1 VSVFNRREFVQSA
14 ASLGLWAALLEGAQR
29 ARNIRIGHTGITWS
43 NNQIDQAIRD
53 IAGLGFHGLETFGNV
68 LESWEARGGLG
79 AVLEQNKLPLIS
91 AYCTANLT
99 DPTRRNQEREK
110 MVAWGNL
117 IKKYGGGISVIGPNN
132 VNRSNFDFKMYK
144 SDIVAALNEYA
155 RALTDLGLTAVLH
168 QHTGTCVE
176 SRDETYAVMEAVD
189 TRYVKFGPDVGQ
201 LAKGGS
207 DPVKVVKDF
216 LPVIQ
221 HMHLKDFS
229 GGQHYLGYSPL
240 GQGKVDLVAILDLME
255 GKQTAGMVM
264 VELDSSPNMP
274 LNGLET
280 ARVAKGFLEKQGV
293 RFRS

>member
-1 VSVFNRREFVQSA
+1 VSKALNRREFAQA
-14 ASLGLWAALLEGAQR
+14 AAGLGLWATALRGA
-29 ARNIRIGHTGITWS
+29 AGRNIKIGHTGITWP
-43 NNQIDQAIRD
+43 NNQIEQAIRD
-53 IAGLGFHGLETFGNV
+53 IASLGFHGLETFGNV

-79 AVLEQNKLPLIS
+79 VVLEQNKLSLIS

-99 DPTRRNQEREK
+99 DASRRNEERER
-110 MVAWGNL
+110 MVAWGRI
-117 IKKYGGGISVIGPNN
+117 IKKYGGKVSVIGPNN
-132 VNRSNFDFKMYK
+132 VNRNNYDFNTNKSN
-144 SDIVAALNEYA
+144 IVASLNEYA

-176 SRDETYAVMEAVD
+176 SRDETYAVMESVD

-240 GQGKVDLVAILDLME
+240 GEGKVDLVAILDLVE

-280 ARVAKGFLEKQGV
+280 AKIAKAFLQKQGV
-293 RFRS
+293 QFRS